1 MEGATNTYKSVGKSF
16 VLFEKSALEKD
27 LAESVAFCEAKVES
41 LTKES
46 EIGDKQRLD
55 VENQVTPPPPPPPRR
70 PRGLTRHQIRE
81 LLSSNPSLLRMVA
94 SNVAA

>member
-46 EIGDKQRLD
+46 EIVDKQRLD
-55 VENQVTPPPPPPPRR
+55 VENQVTPPPPPPRR

>member
-1 MEGATNTYKSVGKSF
+1 MEGGTNTYKSVGKSF

-46 EIGDKQRLD
+46 EIVDKQRLD
-55 VENQVTPPPPPPPRR
+55 VENQVTPLPPR
-70 PRGLTRHQIRE
+70 PRGAPR
-81 LLSSNPSLLRMVA
+81 A
-94 SNVAA
+94 

>member
-1 MEGATNTYKSVGKSF
+1 MEGGTNTYKSVGKSF

-46 EIGDKQRLD
+46 EIVDKQRLD
-55 VENQVTPPPPPPPRR
+55 VENQVTPPPPPPRR
-70 PRGLTRHQIRE
+70 PPGLTRHQIRE

-94 SNVAA
+94 SNVA